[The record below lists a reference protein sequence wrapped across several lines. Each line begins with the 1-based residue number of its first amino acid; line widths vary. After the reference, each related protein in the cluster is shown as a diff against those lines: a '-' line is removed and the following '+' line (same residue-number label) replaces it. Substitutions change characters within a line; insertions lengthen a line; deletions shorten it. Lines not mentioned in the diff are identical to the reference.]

1 MTSARDG
8 RFVAGK
14 NGVQTIRRRN
24 LPFRLLLNTV
34 NQEAININ
42 LKSNG
47 HVHCPCEVCTGEP
60 VYPTTVWRHLQ
71 RSKKAKFSNNEVQDE
86 VDCCFTAEPV
96 NTSRTGESVDNCEQ
110 ITACACGFYS
120 EDTPDEFCNFAE
132 NVNDVDEVIVKKSSP
147 KKTCRPTIGR
157 LSADCRPFVGRQFA
171 DRRPTVGNVSVTCR

>member
-96 NTSRTGESVDNCEQ
+96 NIESRTGESVDNCEQ
-110 ITACACGFYS
+110 ITAYACGFYS

-147 KKTCRPTIGR
+147 KNLSADNWSSVGR
-157 LSADCRPFVGRQFA
+157 LSAVC
-171 DRRPTVGNVSVTCR
+171 RPTVRRQTADCW